1 MRKTENPLRIYTLKE
16 AASMMRISVATLRQ
30 LIKDGEIKTVTIGK
44 SRMIKFTD
52 IFDYVNRDY

>member
-30 LIKDGEIKTVTIGK
+30 LIKDGEIKTVAIGK